1 MESTDNS
8 LTVTDNSL
16 TVTDINITNNT
27 YVIISPSDIVQ
38 YTQCKEYQWGVRAA
52 GSNVSLHG
60 FTNVTMADTNFTII
74 SGNGN
79 FVNIINYYYLVAPFV
94 SGGPIVSVNSITS
107 YSLHFNVST
116 CKLNVIIPLILILLG
131 ILTM

>member
-1 MESTDNS
+1 MES
-8 LTVTDNSL
+8 TDNSL

-60 FTNVTMADTNFTII
+60 FTNVTMANENFTFI
-74 SGNGN
+74 SGT
-79 FVNIINYYYLVAPFV
+79 IK
-94 SGGPIVSVNSITS
+94 S
-107 YSLHFNVST
+107 
-116 CKLNVIIPLILILLG
+116 LLG
-131 ILTM
+131 DNNNLIV